1 MNFFLIKYRNFF
13 FRPESYNKVFHFD
26 EEKDLNLFLDG
37 FESTEKEQLVRDFVK
52 SLKDIDYDFNLGK

>member
-1 MNFFLIKYRNFF
+1 M
-13 FRPESYNKVFHFD
+13 
-26 EEKDLNLFLDG
+26 NLFLDG